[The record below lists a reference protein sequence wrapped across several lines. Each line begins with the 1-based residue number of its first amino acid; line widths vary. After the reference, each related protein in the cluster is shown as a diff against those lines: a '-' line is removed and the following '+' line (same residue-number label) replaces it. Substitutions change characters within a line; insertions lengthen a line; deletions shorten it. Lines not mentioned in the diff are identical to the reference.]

1 VVQSIRGEVACTDDS
16 LIAVEAKGDVEDKS
30 EISLLVQIAKDIAVL
45 KDQNK
50 ELTTELAATKQSV
63 AYLAAQNDDLREQLH
78 NSQPAYSKLI
88 TFLKTPP
95 SHVPSSTVMQDLPAK

>member
-1 VVQSIRGEVACTDDS
+1 MACTDDS

-30 EISLLVQIAKDIAVL
+30 EFSLLVQIAKDIAVL

-78 NSQPAYSKLI
+78 NSQPVYSKLNSSI
-88 TFLKTPP
+88 TCTQFNCDARFASQVSQNNRRL
-95 SHVPSSTVMQDLPAK
+95 A